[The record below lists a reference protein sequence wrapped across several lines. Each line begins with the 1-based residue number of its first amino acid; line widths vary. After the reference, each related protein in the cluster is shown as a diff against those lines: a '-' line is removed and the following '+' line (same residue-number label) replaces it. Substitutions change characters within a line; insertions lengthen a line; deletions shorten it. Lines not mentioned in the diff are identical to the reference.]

1 MHEAPASA
9 RVVRAITSD
18 HQIRLSAL
26 DAGPLWDGV
35 RRGHPQLEADA
46 CALLVQM
53 LSGTLLLQARTFF
66 SERLQILAR
75 TSGRAKAVVAD
86 SWPDGDIRGVLDPAA
101 GVEGD
106 WLQAPGLLQ
115 VMRSTRSG
123 QPYIGNLEWVEG
135 SLSTQF
141 EAYLQQSE
149 QIQASVDLWCDP
161 GTGEAGGLLVEPLPG
176 CPPERLK
183 SLVDALEG
191 LEVVPLWERTPAF
204 LMEWIN
210 RGPGAEV
217 LSTTDMRYHCRC
229 SRESLL
235 EALAGFGA
243 ERLAEVFP
251 EGVPVDVRCDYC
263 GKDYRIAPE
272 DVPGGR
278 P

>member
-46 CALLVQM
+46 CALLVQL

-86 SWPDGDIRGVLDPAA
+86 SWPDGDIRGVLDPAP
-101 GVEGD
+101 GVEGP
-106 WLQAPGLLQ
+106 WLQAPGLFQ
-115 VMRSTRSG
+115 VMRSSRSG
-123 QPYIGNLEWVEG
+123 QPYIGHLEWVEG
-135 SLSTQF
+135 SLPTQF

-176 CPPERLK
+176 CTPERLK

-204 LMEWIN
+204 LLEWIN

-217 LSTTDMRYHCRC
+217 LGATDMRYHCRC

-235 EALAGFGA
+235 EALAGFGT

-251 EGVPVDVRCDYC
+251 GDAPVDVRCDYC
-263 GKDYRIAPE
+263 GKEYRIAPE